1 MTRQERKEIKEA
13 FALTD
18 SPKEAR
24 DLYKLIKPKTYQQR
38 KQETRAKAQAL
49 QVYEFAQSWGEI
61 AQQCQHLEKLAK
73 RYGLL
78 KEFRSEGII

>member
-1 MTRQERKEIKEA
+1 MTYQERKEIKKA
-13 FALTD
+13 IALTD

-24 DLYKLIKPKTYQQR
+24 NLYKLIKPKTYQQR

-61 AQQCQHLEKLAK
+61 AQQCEHLEKLAK
-73 RYGLL
+73 RYGLI
-78 KEFRSEGII
+78 KEFKREGIL